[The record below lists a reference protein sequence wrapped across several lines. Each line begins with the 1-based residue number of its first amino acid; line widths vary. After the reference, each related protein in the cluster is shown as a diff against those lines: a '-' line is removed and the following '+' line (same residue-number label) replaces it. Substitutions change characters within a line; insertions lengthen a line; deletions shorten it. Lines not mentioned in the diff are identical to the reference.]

1 LEGFVKKNIFVWI
14 SLLFIIFIGA
24 VYFSGMVKNEN
35 YYQVGDTFRPVTLTS
50 ISGELISLQKFQG
63 KILFINFYA
72 SW

>member
-1 LEGFVKKNIFVWI
+1 MKNKISIWI
-14 SLLFIIFIGA
+14 SLLLIILIGVA
-24 VYFSGMVKNEN
+24 YFSGVFNNKN

-50 ISGELISLQKFQG
+50 ISGEALSLSKFQG